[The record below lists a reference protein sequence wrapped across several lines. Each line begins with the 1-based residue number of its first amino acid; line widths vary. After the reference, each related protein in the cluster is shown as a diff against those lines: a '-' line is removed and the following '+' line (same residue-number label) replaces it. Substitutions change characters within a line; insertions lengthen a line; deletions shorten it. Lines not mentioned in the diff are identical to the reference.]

1 MEKYDYI
8 GIEMAEGY
16 ECDIKQTVE
25 NVIQI
30 FNDILVKYDL
40 QSDENLDESAG
51 LDYFYRIKIQ
61 SPQRMVIIDLKLSF
75 HDLFDTDDDCEA
87 IWIASQMSDDS
98 IREIIIKKIIEQIED
113 EVYDTAMDSIDYYTD
128 PNEPD
133 DALAMFERVEE
144 IVDDVHALKATTEK
158 LRERIDDHDQH

>member
-1 MEKYDYI
+1 MQNYDYT

-16 ECDIKQTVE
+16 GCDIKQTVE

-61 SPQRMVIIDLKLSF
+61 SPQRMVIIDLILSF

-87 IWIASQMSDDS
+87 IWNASQMSDDS

-113 EVYDTAMDSIDYYTD
+113 EIYDTAMDSIDYYTN